1 MMLKF
6 QELRQALSIYR
17 CFKHAIFEGKFLKL
31 MTLGD
36 GVEFGLNSYQTF
48 NLLIITR

>member
-31 MTLGD
+31 MTLPCA
-36 GVEFGLNSYQTF
+36 VYFFGNT
-48 NLLIITR
+48 

>member
-31 MTLGD
+31 MTL
-36 GVEFGLNSYQTF
+36 LSPYQYF
-48 NLLIITR
+48 YHFIANKISILAR